1 MIKILGI
8 ESSCDDTAVSIIT
21 ENREILSNI
30 IISQNTEHAV
40 FGGVVPEIAARSHLS
55 NLDKALKNVL
65 KESNTKLT
73 EISAIAATSGPGLI
87 GGVIVGSMF
96 ARSLSSALKKPFIA
110 INHLEGHALT
120 ARLTDNIPYPYL
132 LLLASGG
139 HCQFVAVLGLGKYK
153 ILGSTIDDA
162 VGEAFDKVAK
172 MLNLAFPGGP
182 KIEKRAKLGD
192 PHKYK
197 FPKPIINSG
206 NCNMSFSGLKTAVR
220 TLIMS
225 LKELNDAVINDIAAS
240 FQFTVG
246 EILGSKL
253 QDAIIAYERVINDYY
268 ENIDYTTQLNLKSF
282 RQDEFKEEPA
292 EHTKVRE
299 HRLYPQNSLG
309 SSFLNDAIVIAGGVA
324 ANKYLQEILSNCAK
338 TYGYQLIYPPI
349 RLCTDNAAI
358 IAYAGLERYNNK
370 LFTPLNF
377 CPKAR
382 WSLED
387 LAGSVQISV

>member
-182 KIEKRAKLGD
+182 EIEKRAKLGD

-240 FQFTVG
+240 FQFTIG
-246 EILGSKL
+246 EILSNKV
-253 QDAIIAYERVINDYY
+253 QDAIRAYERVVNDYY

-292 EHTKVRE
+292 ERTKVRE

-324 ANKYLQEILSNCAK
+324 ANKYLQEILSNYAK

-349 RLCTDNAAI
+349 RLCTDNAAM

-387 LAGSVQISV
+387 ISK

>member
-1 MIKILGI
+1 
-8 ESSCDDTAVSIIT
+8 
-21 ENREILSNI
+21 
-30 IISQNTEHAV
+30 
-40 FGGVVPEIAARSHLS
+40 
-55 NLDKALKNVL
+55 
-65 KESNTKLT
+65 
-73 EISAIAATSGPGLI
+73 
-87 GGVIVGSMF
+87 MF
-96 ARSLSSALKKPFIA
+96 ARSLSSAFKKPFIA

-182 KIEKRAKLGD
+182 EIEKRAKLGD
-192 PHKYK
+192 PYKYK

-240 FQFTVG
+240 FQFTIG
-246 EILGSKL
+246 EILSSKV
-253 QDAIIAYERVINDYY
+253 QDAIIAYERVVNDYY

-292 EHTKVRE
+292 ERTKVRE

-349 RLCTDNAAI
+349 RLCTDNAAM

-387 LAGSVQISV
+387 ISK

>member
-1 MIKILGI
+1 MTKILGI

-30 IISQNTEHAV
+30 IITQNTEHAV

-55 NLDKALKNVL
+55 NLDKALKRVL
-65 KESNTKLT
+65 KESNTGLA

-110 INHLEGHALT
+110 VNHLEGHALT

-172 MLNLAFPGGP
+172 MLNLSFPGGP
-182 KIEKRAKLGD
+182 EIEKRAKLGD
-192 PHKYK
+192 SHKYK
-197 FPKPIINSG
+197 LPKPIINSG
-206 NCNMSFSGLKTAVR
+206 NCNMSFSGLKTAAR

-225 LKELNDAVINDIAAS
+225 LKEVNDTIINDIAAS
-240 FQFTVG
+240 FQFTIG
-246 EILGSKL
+246 EILSSKI
-253 QDAIIAYERVINDYY
+253 QDAIRAYERVVNNYY
-268 ENIDYTTQLNLKSF
+268 ENIDYTAQLNLKSF
-282 RQDEFKEEPA
+282 RQDEFKGKPA
-292 EHTKVRE
+292 ERTKVRE
-299 HRLYPQNSLG
+299 QRRIPQNSLG
-309 SSFLNDAIVIAGGVA
+309 SSFLNDAVVIAGGVA
-324 ANKYLQEILSNCAK
+324 ANKYLQEVLSNSAK
-338 TYGYQLIYPPI
+338 THGYQLIYPPTH
-349 RLCTDNAAI
+349 LCTDNAAM
-358 IAYAGLERYNNK
+358 IAYAGLERYNK
-370 LFTPLNF
+370 GLFTPLNF

-382 WSLED
+382 WSLEE
-387 LAGSVQISV
+387 I

>member
-8 ESSCDDTAVSIIT
+8 ESSCDDTAASIIT

-55 NLDKALKNVL
+55 NLDKALKSVL
-65 KESNTKLT
+65 EESNTKLT
-73 EISAIAATSGPGLI
+73 EISAVAATSGPGLI

-220 TLIMS
+220 TLIIN
-225 LKELNDAVINDIAAS
+225 LKEINDAVINDIAAS
-240 FQFTVG
+240 FQFTIG
-246 EILGSKL
+246 EILGSKV
-253 QDAIIAYERVINDYY
+253 QDAIRAYEQIINNCDKK
-268 ENIDYTTQLNLKSF
+268 N
-282 RQDEFKEEPA
+282 
-292 EHTKVRE
+292 
-299 HRLYPQNSLG
+299 
-309 SSFLNDAIVIAGGVA
+309 IVIAGGVA
-324 ANKYLQEILSNCAK
+324 ANKYLQEILSNSAK
-338 TYGYQLIYPPI
+338 THGYRLIYPPI
-349 RLCTDNAAI
+349 HLCTDNAAM

-370 LFTPLNF
+370 LFTPLNV

-382 WSLED
+382 WSLEE
-387 LAGSVQISV
+387 I